1 MTDVLRGKMYNNE
14 INDIISQDKT
24 VMMGFQGIRSAD
36 QLPKILQ
43 SGQSLLFNSS
53 DSNEIGT
60 HWMCLYQEANTLE
73 LFDSFGNPP
82 NFYNL
87 KDKLPHS
94 NIFTY
99 TDRRLQ
105 GDSEVCG
112 VYCMYYLFY
121 KSRGFPTSK
130 IVNDL
135 FSIDYNQ
142 NDRYLIDQ
150 IKTLYN
156 CI

>member
-1 MTDVLRGKMYNNE
+1 MYNNE

-24 VMMGFQGIRSAD
+24 VMMGFLGIRSAD
-36 QLPKILQ
+36 QLPEILQ
-43 SGQSLLFNSS
+43 SGQSLIFNAS
-53 DSNEIGT
+53 DSDEIGM

-73 LFDSFGNPP
+73 QFDSLGNPP

-94 NIFTY
+94 DIITY
-99 TDRRLQ
+99 NDRQLQ
-105 GDSEVCG
+105 GNSKVCG
-112 VYCMYYLFY
+112 VYYMYYLFY

-135 FSIDYNQ
+135 FSMDYNQ
-142 NDRYLIDQ
+142 NDRYLIDY

-156 CI
+156 YI

>member
-1 MTDVLRGKMYNNE
+1 MADVLRDKMYNNE

-87 KDKLPHS
+87 MGKLPHS

-105 GDSEVCG
+105 GDSAVCG

-130 IVNDL
+130 IVDDL
-135 FSIDYNQ
+135 FSIDYDQ
-142 NDRYLIDQ
+142 NDRYLIDY

-156 CI
+156 YI

>member
-1 MTDVLRGKMYNNE
+1 
-14 INDIISQDKT
+14 
-24 VMMGFQGIRSAD
+24 MMGFQGIHSAD
-36 QLPKILQ
+36 QLPEILQ
-43 SGQSLLFNSS
+43 SGQSLLFNAS
-53 DSNEIGT
+53 DAGEIGT

-73 LFDSFGNPP
+73 QFDSFGNPP
-82 NFYNL
+82 SVYNL
-87 KDKLPHS
+87 KGKLPQS

-105 GDSEVCG
+105 GNSSEVCG

-135 FSIDYNQ
+135 FSMDYDQ
-142 NDRYLIDQ
+142 NDRYLIDY

-156 CI
+156 YI